1 MQLEPR
7 QPEWCQWVASPHIW
21 AWGVMS
27 RVPWRKLKAAKLF
40 LEEREHNER
49 PSTRRARAYLASGAA
64 HIRAEAETRHY
75 IHHEYHKAFL
85 PNSQKKVG
93 HLSCI
98 SGYTL
103 PSIELSRYI
112 QYMKKVSQLLS
123 PIACGNPCCAN
134 STALTSYASEFRR
147 DRKCNFQLS
156 SSSFSSSAVQFSCP
170 SAVGKAGCIF
180 DRSGQF
186 WMEMRVP
193 SKHHPPLS
201 SKNWGRVDLWNFGIW
216 AAASFVRSP
225 FLQRIIRQAV
235 VAEVRGGPKLVRGY
249 YTTLAISDIR
259 NLNLS
264 LWNQYL
270 D

>member
-1 MQLEPR
+1 M
-7 QPEWCQWVASPHIW
+7 
-21 AWGVMS
+21 
-27 RVPWRKLKAAKLF
+27 F

-134 STALTSYASEFRR
+134 STALTSYASEGTGNVIFNYHRRRFRR
-147 DRKCNFQLS
+147 QRYNFVVLLLARPVVFS
-156 SSSFSSSAVQFSCP
+156 IARGSF
-170 SAVGKAGCIF
+170 GW
-180 DRSGQF
+180 R
-186 WMEMRVP
+186 
-193 SKHHPPLS
+193 
-201 SKNWGRVDLWNFGIW
+201 
-216 AAASFVRSP
+216 
-225 FLQRIIRQAV
+225 
-235 VAEVRGGPKLVRGY
+235 
-249 YTTLAISDIR
+249 
-259 NLNLS
+259 
-264 LWNQYL
+264 
-270 D
+270 